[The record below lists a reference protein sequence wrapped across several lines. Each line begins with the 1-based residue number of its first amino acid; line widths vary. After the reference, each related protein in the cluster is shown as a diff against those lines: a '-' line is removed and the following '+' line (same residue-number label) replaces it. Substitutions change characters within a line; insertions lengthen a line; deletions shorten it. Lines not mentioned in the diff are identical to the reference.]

1 MSKVQ
6 SRDAGTGVKKR
17 SSAGSQ
23 GVKKRAAE
31 ALKGFAGASEGKAGG
46 GFRTIEEPKGFV
58 RIRAR
63 DTLRPKKEV
72 TLEVVPRTKQPLGA
86 SWAVSGK
93 ATPSQFYGGEQV
105 INPVPTEPASVH
117 VAAFVRSFDVQK
129 HPSWNEVKKDH
140 PKASLFVTEC
150 SPDSVE
156 IESGGK
162 FSTRAQLLVDVPV
175 KYPDGF
181 EVEGSMTVPAFVTG
195 TLKNNGDVVIKEF
208 RLSVDHPA

>member
-1 MSKVQ
+1 MSKTQ
-6 SRDAGTGVKKR
+6 SRDAGAGVKKR

-46 GFRTIEEPKGFV
+46 GIRTTEVAKGFV
-58 RIRAR
+58 RIHAR
-63 DTLRPKKEV
+63 ETLRPTKEV
-72 TLEVVPRTKQPLGA
+72 TLEVASRTDQSLGA
-86 SWAVSGK
+86 SWGVRGK
-93 ATPSQFYGGEQV
+93 VTSSQFYGGEQV
-105 INPVPTEPASVH
+105 ISPMPTEPDTVH

>member
-1 MSKVQ
+1 M
-6 SRDAGTGVKKR
+6 
-17 SSAGSQ
+17 
-23 GVKKRAAE
+23 KKRAE
-31 ALKGFAGASEGKAGG
+31 KALKGFAGASEGKAGG
-46 GFRTIEEPKGFV
+46 GFRTIEEIKGGFV
-58 RIRAR
+58 EVHARA
-63 DTLRPKKEV
+63 TLRPKKEV
-72 TLEVVPRTKQPLGA
+72 TLEVAPRTKRPLGA
-86 SWAVSGK
+86 SWAVGGK
-93 ATPSQFYGGEQV
+93 ATPAQFYGGEQV
-105 INPVPTEPASVH
+105 INPVPTEPDSVH
-117 VAAFVRSFDVQK
+117 VAAFVRDFDVQK
-129 HPSWNEVKKDH
+129 HPSWNAVKKDH

-208 RLSVDHPA
+208 RLSMDHPA

>member
-1 MSKVQ
+1 MSKIQ
-6 SRDAGTGVKKR
+6 SRSAGTGTKKR
-17 SSAGSQ
+17 SSSGSQ

-31 ALKGFAGASEGKAGG
+31 GLKGFAGLAESKFGPFEDK
-46 GFRTIEEPKGFV
+46 KSFV
-58 RIRAR
+58 TVRGRG
-63 DTLRPKKEV
+63 TLRPTKEV
-72 TLEVVPRTKQPLGA
+72 TLEVAPRMDQSLGA
-86 SWAVSGK
+86 SWGVRGK
-93 ATPSQFYGGEQV
+93 VTPSQFYGGEQV
-105 INPVPTEPASVH
+105 INPMPTEPDTVY

-140 PKASLFVTEC
+140 PRASLFVTEC

-156 IESGGK
+156 IEAGGK

-175 KYPDGF
+175 RYPDGF

-195 TLKNNGDVVIKEF
+195 TLKNNGSVVIKEF